1 MEEYNNISKEEL
13 ISEIERLRIENTNLR
28 NYIRLYISVL
38 SSIRDITKKY
48 APEIS
53 EWMSN
58 HNSSIS

>member
-28 NYIRLYISVL
+28 NHISLYISVL
-38 SSIRDITKKY
+38 SSIRDVTKKY

-53 EWMSN
+53 KCMSN